1 MVDKKIFLKGS
12 PLCSGVAIGK
22 PFIFTFADE
31 IIPNFSIAANEV
43 EDEIKRYR
51 KALRLS
57 KKDITKLQKKLKK
70 EGASEGADMLAT
82 HLHILQDPLITTAVE
97 DKIRETRKNTEY
109 IFRLVV
115 DEYEERF
122 NKISDEFF
130 RERFRDIQDISRR
143 ILAHLRKSVTM
154 SLAEIPENSVVFAH
168 SLLPSDVA
176 EAKISSVA
184 AFVTEGCGETSHA
197 VIVAK
202 AKGIPYVSTRDFD
215 VIEEKI
221 QSGKN
226 VIVDGRTGDI
236 IIDPTPETLE
246 IYRAIKERLHEE
258 YVVLEKSGS
267 LEAETIDGYSITL
280 SANVDNIE
288 DIGNIRRYPNTNIG
302 LFRSEYILLKQEAF
316 PTEDEQYVIYKK
328 LVTTM
333 AGLPVTIRTFDIG
346 GDKWGD
352 FQEFNR
358 EDNPFLGCR
367 SIRFM
372 LRDPELF
379 KTQLRAILRASAFGA
394 VNIIFPMVSGYYEL
408 MQAKKLLEEAKQELL
423 DKGESFGEKIQ
434 VGCMIEVPSA
444 ALICDI
450 LAKECDFFS
459 IGTNDLV
466 QYSLAVDRGNQD
478 VDYLYRPAHPSIIRL
493 IKIIVTEAKKN
504 GMPVSIC
511 GEIAADPRFTALL
524 IGLGVE
530 NLSVAMRH
538 IPIIKNVIRSL
549 NIVDAYALTEKI
561 MTMSSSEEIRNALDE
576 YYHARVRSLDSELIY
591 Q

>member
-221 QSGKN
+221 QSGKKQPKGAYSKTRCLSWHTA
-226 VIVDGRTGDI
+226 VAFTRRMTASPRSKPRAVREE
-236 IIDPTPETLE
+236 TPWQN
-246 IYRAIKERLHEE
+246 RPQPHP
-258 YVVLEKSGS
+258 GS
-267 LEAETIDGYSITL
+267 ARNHGT
-280 SANVDNIE
+280 
-288 DIGNIRRYPNTNIG
+288 
-302 LFRSEYILLKQEAF
+302 
-316 PTEDEQYVIYKK
+316 
-328 LVTTM
+328 
-333 AGLPVTIRTFDIG
+333 PVT
-346 GDKWGD
+346 
-352 FQEFNR
+352 
-358 EDNPFLGCR
+358 
-367 SIRFM
+367 
-372 LRDPELF
+372 
-379 KTQLRAILRASAFGA
+379 
-394 VNIIFPMVSGYYEL
+394 
-408 MQAKKLLEEAKQELL
+408 
-423 DKGESFGEKIQ
+423 
-434 VGCMIEVPSA
+434 
-444 ALICDI
+444 
-450 LAKECDFFS
+450 
-459 IGTNDLV
+459 
-466 QYSLAVDRGNQD
+466 
-478 VDYLYRPAHPSIIRL
+478 PAHGRP
-493 IKIIVTEAKKN
+493 
-504 GMPVSIC
+504 
-511 GEIAADPRFTALL
+511 
-524 IGLGVE
+524 
-530 NLSVAMRH
+530 
-538 IPIIKNVIRSL
+538 
-549 NIVDAYALTEKI
+549 
-561 MTMSSSEEIRNALDE
+561 
-576 YYHARVRSLDSELIY
+576 
-591 Q
+591 